1 MGIQN
6 VQRVLR
12 RLQYQPLNPSCR
24 GSSAHALRLLTTV
37 ASSEEHPSSWMRFV
51 LRSTFAGLL
60 GRLSCRLGVSTTA
73 RALRGSKAAAAGQ
86 TQVCCAPSS
95 TSLDV

>member
-37 ASSEEHPSSWMRFV
+37 ASSEEHPSSWMQYV
-51 LRSTFAGLL
+51 LSSAFAGLL
-60 GRLSCRLGVSTTA
+60 A
-73 RALRGSKAAAAGQ
+73 GSAAAWVFAPQHAHCEEAKQAAAGQ

-95 TSLDV
+95 TSLHV